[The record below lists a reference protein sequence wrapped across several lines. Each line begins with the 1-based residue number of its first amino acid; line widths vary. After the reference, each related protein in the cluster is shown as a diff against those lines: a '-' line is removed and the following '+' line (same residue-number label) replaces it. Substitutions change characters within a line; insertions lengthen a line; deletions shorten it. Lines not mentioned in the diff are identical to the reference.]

1 MQILTIKQTSARESL
16 LPSRHYSLSMTTVTS
31 SKCSQDCQRDVLGQL
46 DAGGFMQLLSNTK
59 VNLSQPLPPQL
70 IRNHLQAT
78 SVCKQLFILGQ
89 KSVHYNYN
97 CSM

>member
-46 DAGGFMQLLSNTK
+46 DAGCFMQLLSNTK

-70 IRNHLQAT
+70 ICNHLQAT
-78 SVCKQLFILGQ
+78 TVWLKQSII
-89 KSVHYNYN
+89 
-97 CSM
+97 